1 MLNDT
6 IECWISS
13 SELPQNINIH
23 GANTAVKF
31 VFLSERGTL
40 VCSWPSSK
48 LAFETGLS
56 NTGFL
61 LVFPIISV

>member
-6 IECWISS
+6 IEYWIVST
-13 SELPQNINIH
+13 ELPQNINIH

-31 VFLSERGTL
+31 AFFFFFSEGETL

-48 LAFETGLS
+48 LDFERFILQ
-56 NTGFL
+56 
-61 LVFPIISV
+61 

>member
-6 IECWISS
+6 IEYWISS
-13 SELPQNINIH
+13 SDLPQNINID

-31 VFLSERGTL
+31 VSFLSERGTL

-48 LAFETGLS
+48 LALERFILQ
-56 NTGFL
+56 
-61 LVFPIISV
+61 

>member
-6 IECWISS
+6 IEYWITS

-31 VFLSERGTL
+31 VCLFFFLSERGNL

-48 LAFETGLS
+48 LDFERFILQ
-56 NTGFL
+56 
-61 LVFPIISV
+61 